1 MTPKAN
7 QIIAKKDKEINLLEQ
22 KIKILEERVK
32 QLTHLKFGASSE
44 KYNPDQDEMVF
55 DEAENPEVFDEQL
68 ITEEPE
74 MVEVPAHKRKKSGR
88 TQLSDDLPRVEV
100 VYDLDDDEKFCK
112 HEGCGGHALHQIGEE
127 VSEQLEII
135 PAKAQVKRTI
145 RLKYACRCCEQGIKT
160 AKAPKQPIPKSIASP
175 SLLAGIVTNK
185 YQDALPLYRQQVILK
200 RIGVE
205 LPRATLAN
213 WMIKCG
219 ELLIPLINLLRDR
232 LLESHLVHMDE
243 TPIQV
248 LNEPDKLATSQSYMW
263 VQRTGVHDHPVVLFD
278 YSPSRSAKVPIE
290 LLHDYQGLLQA
301 DGYAGYQQVVRDN
314 GLILLGCW
322 AHARRKFDTALKA
335 TKVKKGKAQ
344 FALSEIQKLYRIES
358 QIKGKTSDEVKQI
371 RQELAKPIV
380 DKLRIWLDKS
390 LNQVPP
396 KSLTGK
402 ALYYLNNQWDHLTA
416 YLDNGYA
423 AIDNNRAENAIR
435 PFVIGRKNWLFA
447 NSVKGAKASSI
458 LYSIVETAKANDV
471 EPWHYLNHVF
481 KELPNANLLED
492 IEKLLPWNVQLQ

>member
-1 MTPKAN
+1 MAPKTN
-7 QIIAKKDKEINLLEQ
+7 QILAEKDAQITCLEQ
-22 KIKILEERVK
+22 ENKLLKEEITRLRHK
-32 QLTHLKFGASSE
+32 QFGASSE
-44 KYNPDQDEMVF
+44 KYNANQDEMVF
-55 DEAENPEVFDEQL
+55 DEAENPDVFEEPL
-68 ITEEPE
+68 TAEEPE
-74 MVEVPAHKRKKSGR
+74 MLEVPAHKRKKSGR
-88 TQLSDDLPRVEV
+88 TKLPDDLPRVEV
-100 VYDLDDDEKFCK
+100 VYDLSEDEKFCE
-112 HEGCGGHALHQIGEE
+112 HEGCNGHALHHIGEE

-135 PAKAQVKRTI
+135 PASAQVKRTI

-160 AKAPKQPIPKSIASP
+160 AKAPKQPIPKSIATP

-185 YQDALPLYRQQVILK
+185 YCDALPLYRQQTILK

-205 LPRATLAN
+205 LSRATLAN

-248 LNEPDKLATSQSYMW
+248 LNEPDKPATSQSYMW
-263 VQRTGVHDHPVVLFD
+263 VQCSGVQDHPVVLFD

-301 DGYAGYQQVVRDN
+301 DGYAGYQQIARDN

-335 TKVKKGKAQ
+335 NKNKVGKAQ
-344 FALSEIQKLYRIES
+344 LALSQIQKLYQIET
-358 QIKGKTSDEVKQI
+358 QIKGKTPEQI
-371 RQELAKPIV
+371 KKTRQELAKPIIN
-380 DKLRIWLDKS
+380 KLRIWLDKS

-402 ALYYLNNQWDHLTA
+402 ALTYLNNQWDHLTA

-423 AIDNNRAENAIR
+423 AIDNNKAERAIR

-447 NSVKGAKASSI
+447 NSVNGAKASST
-458 LYSIVETAKANDV
+458 LYSIVETAKANKI

-481 KELPNANLLED
+481 KELPNANSVEE
-492 IEKLLPWNVQLQ
+492 IENLLPWNVDLK